1 MMAIKHCETTIT
13 TERLLLAPML
23 ASDAAVMFPILSDRQ
38 LYSFT
43 GEEPPASEEVLA
55 ARYRKLE
62 SRKSPDG
69 SQQWLNW
76 VVSLEKSSVATGYVQ
91 ATVSTSY
98 AEIAWVIGS
107 KWQGSGYASEA
118 AAALVKW
125 LLANGVTGI
134 RCCIHPDHIASQR
147 VAANAGFHKSSLV
160 EDGEDVW
167 LL

>member
-1 MMAIKHCETTIT
+1 MTAIKHCETTIT
-13 TERLLLAPML
+13 TERLLLVPMM
-23 ASDAAVMFPILSDRQ
+23 AADAAAMFPILSDRQ

-43 GEEPPASEEVLA
+43 GEEPPESEEALA

-62 SRKSPDG
+62 SRQSPDG

-76 VVSLEKSSVATGYVQ
+76 AVSLEKRSVAIGYVQ
-91 ATVSTSY
+91 ATVSTSS

-125 LLANGVTGI
+125 LLANGVTEF

-147 VAANAGFHKSSLV
+147 VAAHAGLNKSSLV